1 MLLKLFDK
9 DMDGPLVLWNILT
22 NQTTTLVSSATVG
35 LVSASATF
43 VAFGE
48 DKSLLLFYD
57 DKKSVWRH
65 SFIAEYIVLDTNTNE
80 AIKIVPEGKPEG
92 NVFLFCFPNF
102 FFVKFL
108 VYSK

>member
-1 MLLKLFDK
+1 
-9 DMDGPLVLWNILT
+9 MDGSLVLWNILT

-92 NVFLFCFPNF
+92 NVFFLFFY
-102 FFVKFL
+102 
-108 VYSK
+108 VYLK